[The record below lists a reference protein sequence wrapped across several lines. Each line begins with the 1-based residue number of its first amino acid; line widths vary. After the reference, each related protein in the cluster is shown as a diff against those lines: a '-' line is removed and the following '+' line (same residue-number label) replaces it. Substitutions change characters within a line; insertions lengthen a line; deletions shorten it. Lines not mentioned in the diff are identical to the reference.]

1 MSDQSDLDKFI
12 KQAQID
18 SQMLVRA
25 ELLRPLFPGATDE
38 QLADEVLNPLWWTK
52 SRKKVSRKYIGSLVK
67 EYQQRLNNPEMPI
80 ENPSELVTAA
90 DGEELRGYNLESS
103 ETQTDTGSLSLE
115 VDSLPG

>member
-1 MSDQSDLDKFI
+1 MPDQSDLDKFI

-38 QLADEVLNPLWWTK
+38 QLADEVLSTLWWTK

-67 EYQQRLNNPEMPI
+67 EYQQRLNE
-80 ENPSELVTAA
+80 A
-90 DGEELRGYNLESS
+90 NLESS
-103 ETQTDTGSLSLE
+103 ETQTDTGSLPLE